1 MTPARRLALATLA
14 LCAVVLGVVE
24 DDSVAVAQRMARER
38 AARPQKMRLAEISP
52 PRPLCL
58 SSIKRLAL
66 TGEYYWS
73 PREWAHAHQADG
85 HMWIIECHYGD
96 SH

>member
-1 MTPARRLALATLA
+1 MTPAARRLTLATLA
-14 LCAVVLGVVE
+14 LCAVALGVVE
-24 DDSVAVAQRMARER
+24 DDSVAVAQAMAAEAR
-38 AARPQKMRLAEISP
+38 AEARAEISP

-73 PREWAHAHQADG
+73 PREWAHAQQTDG
-85 HMWIIECHYGD
+85 HRWMIECHYGD

>member
-1 MTPARRLALATLA
+1 MTPAARRLALATLA

-24 DDSVAVAQRMARER
+24 NDSVAVAQGMAAEARER
-38 AARPQKMRLAEISP
+38 VQRAEISP

-73 PREWAHAHQADG
+73 PREWALAQQADG
-85 HMWIIECHYGD
+85 HTWIIECHYGD